1 MEKYKKMLWIVL
13 GIIFVVVLGY
23 GLLMVGIDNYQ
34 YQHNQKVI
42 STLKTDTVK
51 SNTLVVFF
59 SRSGTTELMAR
70 KIAAVKGA
78 SVVPLRS
85 QRDGLSL
92 KGLVE
97 AIQDARKTEA
107 EITPSKIDLS
117 SYDTIYIGS
126 PVWLYSPAPSV
137 YEFAKRNDFTGKK
150 VILFNSMNSKFE
162 QRYIDN
168 FRNIIEKN
176 GGVFEKHLYIIRGR
190 VTRQMDTNTFLKKVE
205 EVVK

>member
-1 MEKYKKMLWIVL
+1 MKKYKKMLWIVL
-13 GIIFVVVLGY
+13 GIIVVTVLGY

-34 YQHNQKVI
+34 YQRNQKVI

-51 SNTLVVFF
+51 SKTLVVFF

-126 PVWLYSPAPSV
+126 PVWLYSPAPPV
-137 YEFAKRNDFTGKK
+137 YEFAKRNDFTGKN

-162 QRYIDN
+162 QKYIGN

-190 VTRQMDTNTFLKKVE
+190 VTQQMDTDTFLKKVE
-205 EVVK
+205 EVIK